1 MRFLCL
7 EYTLICLGH
16 HIHPSSQIPSN
27 LWGYGVGDG
36 GVRHYWLRVQGQ
48 QMCLEHLYTGYEEG
62 MGMFVLRIDPC
73 ISSSSSVHAYSMLG
87 LPHSQVMEEEKT
99 GARFTDGS
107 V

>member
-62 MGMFVLRIDPC
+62 MGMFVLRINLEVGSQGG
-73 ISSSSSVHAYSMLG
+73 SSCLRPTEY
-87 LPHSQVMEEEKT
+87 
-99 GARFTDGS
+99 F
-107 V
+107 